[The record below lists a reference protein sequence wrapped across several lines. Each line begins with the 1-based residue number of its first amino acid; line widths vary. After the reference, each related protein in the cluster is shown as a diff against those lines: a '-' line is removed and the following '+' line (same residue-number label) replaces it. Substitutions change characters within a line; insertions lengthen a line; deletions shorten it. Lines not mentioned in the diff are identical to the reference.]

1 MQEQEEGALNQET
14 DLEQVIRQIRPL
26 DEHAMEQA
34 KKQWNSIAK
43 PLHSL
48 GKLEEHIIRIAGI
61 TGDPGVKL
69 EEKALIVMCADNG
82 VVEEGVTQTG
92 QEVTA
97 IVAENF
103 LSGETSAAIM
113 CKKAGARILPIDIG
127 MAGKTKVP
135 DHKVACGTRN
145 FAKEP
150 AMTREQALQS
160 ILTGVRIVE
169 EQKKAGVAL
178 LATGEMGIGNTTTS
192 SAVLAALLQIDP
204 EKVTGRGAGLTS
216 AGLSRK
222 IQVIRQA
229 LALHKPDVNDPVDVL
244 AKVGGFDIGG
254 LAGVY
259 LGAAKMRLP
268 VLIDGF
274 ISGTAA
280 LLACRLCP
288 EAKEYMIASHKSKE
302 PGMQILLEA
311 LGLSAS
317 LDCDM
322 CLGEGTGAVAFF
334 PVLDMA
340 AAVYRQMSTFAD
352 IQVEEYQELGDK

>member
-1 MQEQEEGALNQET
+1 MNQET

-61 TGDPGVKL
+61 TGNPDVKI

-169 EQKKAGVAL
+169 EQKKAGVEL

-229 LALHKPDVNDPVDVL
+229 LALHKPDANDPVDVL

-322 CLGEGTGAVAFF
+322 CLGEGTGAVSFF

>member
-1 MQEQEEGALNQET
+1 MNQET

-61 TGDPGVKL
+61 TGDPDVKI

-135 DHKVACGTRN
+135 DHKVAWGTRN

-150 AMTREQALQS
+150 AMTREQAVQS

-169 EQKKAGVAL
+169 EEKKAGVAL

-204 EKVTGRGAGLTS
+204 ETVTGRGAGLTS
-216 AGLSRK
+216 AGLLRK

-302 PGMQILLEA
+302 PGMQILLKA

>member
-1 MQEQEEGALNQET
+1 MNQET

-61 TGDPGVKL
+61 TGDPDVKI

-150 AMTREQALQS
+150 AMTRDQALQS

-229 LALHKPDVNDPVDVL
+229 LALHKPDANDPVDVL

-334 PVLDMA
+334 SVLDMA

>member
-1 MQEQEEGALNQET
+1 MNQET

-61 TGDPGVKL
+61 TGDPDVKI

-135 DHKVACGTRN
+135 GHKVACGTRN

-150 AMTREQALQS
+150 AMTRDQALQS

-169 EQKKAGVAL
+169 EQKKAGVEL

-216 AGLSRK
+216 AGLLRK

-229 LALHKPDVNDPVDVL
+229 LALHKPDANDPVDVL

-302 PGMQILLEA
+302 PGMQILLKA

-340 AAVYRQMSTFAD
+340 AVYRQMSTFAD

>member
-1 MQEQEEGALNQET
+1 MNQET

>member
-1 MQEQEEGALNQET
+1 MNQET

-61 TGDPGVKL
+61 TGDPDMKI

-135 DHKVACGTRN
+135 DYKVAYGTRN

-169 EQKKAGVAL
+169 EQKRAGVEL

-229 LALHKPDVNDPVDVL
+229 LALHKPDANDPVDVL

>member
-1 MQEQEEGALNQET
+1 MNQET
-14 DLEQVIRQIRPL
+14 DLEQVIRQIGPL

-61 TGDPGVKL
+61 TGDPDVKI

-150 AMTREQALQS
+150 AMTRDQALQS

-229 LALHKPDVNDPVDVL
+229 LALHKPDANDPVDVL

-259 LGAAKMRLP
+259 LGAAKMHLP

-288 EAKEYMIASHKSKE
+288 GAKEYMIASHKSKE
-302 PGMQILLEA
+302 PGMQILLKA

>member
-1 MQEQEEGALNQET
+1 
-14 DLEQVIRQIRPL
+14 
-26 DEHAMEQA
+26 
-34 KKQWNSIAK
+34 
-43 PLHSL
+43 
-48 GKLEEHIIRIAGI
+48 
-61 TGDPGVKL
+61 
-69 EEKALIVMCADNG
+69 
-82 VVEEGVTQTG
+82 
-92 QEVTA
+92 
-97 IVAENF
+97 
-103 LSGETSAAIM
+103 
-113 CKKAGARILPIDIG
+113 
-127 MAGKTKVP
+127 
-135 DHKVACGTRN
+135 
-145 FAKEP
+145 
-150 AMTREQALQS
+150 MTREQALQS

-216 AGLSRK
+216 AGLLRK

-229 LALHKPDVNDPVDVL
+229 LALHKPDANDPVDVL

-302 PGMQILLEA
+302 PGMQILLKE

-352 IQVEEYQELGDK
+352 IQIEEYQELGDK

>member
-1 MQEQEEGALNQET
+1 MQEQEEGVLNQET

-61 TGDPGVKL
+61 TGNPDVKI

-150 AMTREQALQS
+150 AMTRDQALQS

-169 EQKKAGVAL
+169 EQKKAGVEL

-222 IQVIRQA
+222 VQVIRQA
-229 LALHKPDVNDPVDVL
+229 LALHKPDANDPVDVL

-254 LAGVY
+254 LAGVC

>member
-1 MQEQEEGALNQET
+1 MNQET

-61 TGDPGVKL
+61 TEDPDVKI

-169 EQKKAGVAL
+169 EQKRAGVEL

-216 AGLSRK
+216 AGLLRK

-229 LALHKPDVNDPVDVL
+229 LVLHKPDVNDPVDVL

-288 EAKEYMIASHKSKE
+288 EVKEYMIASHKSKE
-302 PGMQILLEA
+302 PGMQILLKA

>member
-1 MQEQEEGALNQET
+1 MNQET
-14 DLEQVIRQIRPL
+14 DLEQVIRQIGPL

-61 TGDPGVKL
+61 TGDPDVKI

-169 EQKKAGVAL
+169 EQKKAGVEL

-222 IQVIRQA
+222 VQVIRQA
-229 LALHKPDVNDPVDVL
+229 LALHKPDANDPVDVL

>member
-1 MQEQEEGALNQET
+1 MNQET
-14 DLEQVIRQIRPL
+14 DLEQVIRQIGPL

-61 TGDPGVKL
+61 TGDPDVKI

-169 EQKKAGVAL
+169 EQKKAGVEL

-229 LALHKPDVNDPVDVL
+229 LALHKPDANDPVDVL

-259 LGAAKMRLP
+259 LGAAKMHLP

-302 PGMQILLEA
+302 PGMQILLKA

>member
-1 MQEQEEGALNQET
+1 MNQET

-61 TGDPGVKL
+61 TGDPDVKI

-150 AMTREQALQS
+150 AMTRDQALQS

-169 EQKKAGVAL
+169 EQKKAGVEL

-222 IQVIRQA
+222 VQVIRQA
-229 LALHKPDVNDPVDVL
+229 LALHKPDANDPVDVL

-259 LGAAKMRLP
+259 LGAAKMHLP

-288 EAKEYMIASHKSKE
+288 EAKEYMIASHKSRE
-302 PGMQILLEA
+302 PGMQILLKA

>member
-1 MQEQEEGALNQET
+1 MNQET

-61 TGDPGVKL
+61 TGDPDVKI

-135 DHKVACGTRN
+135 DYKVACGTRN

-169 EQKKAGVAL
+169 EQKKAGVEL

-229 LALHKPDVNDPVDVL
+229 LALHKPDANDPVDVL

-259 LGAAKMRLP
+259 LGAAKMHLP

-302 PGMQILLEA
+302 PGMQILLKA

>member
-1 MQEQEEGALNQET
+1 MNQET

-61 TGDPGVKL
+61 TGDPDVKI

-135 DHKVACGTRN
+135 DYKVACGTRN

-169 EQKKAGVAL
+169 EQKRAGVEL

-216 AGLSRK
+216 EGLLRK

-229 LALHKPDVNDPVDVL
+229 LALHKPDANDPVDIL

>member
-1 MQEQEEGALNQET
+1 MNQET

-26 DEHAMEQA
+26 DEHAMEEA

-61 TGDPGVKL
+61 TGDPDVKI

-169 EQKKAGVAL
+169 EQKRAGVEL

-216 AGLSRK
+216 AGLLRK

-229 LALHKPDVNDPVDVL
+229 LALHKPDANDPVDVL

-254 LAGVY
+254 LAGVC

>member
-1 MQEQEEGALNQET
+1 MNQET

-61 TGDPGVKL
+61 TGNPDVKI

-169 EQKKAGVAL
+169 EQKKAGVEL

-229 LALHKPDVNDPVDVL
+229 LALHKPDANDPVDVL

-340 AAVYRQMSTFAD
+340 AAVYRQMRNFAD
-352 IQVEEYQELGDK
+352 SQVEEYQELGDK

>member
-1 MQEQEEGALNQET
+1 MNQET

-61 TGDPGVKL
+61 TGNPDVKI

-113 CKKAGARILPIDIG
+113 CKKAGVRILPIDIG

-229 LALHKPDVNDPVDVL
+229 LVLHKPDVNDPVDVL

-302 PGMQILLEA
+302 PGMQILLKA

>member
-1 MQEQEEGALNQET
+1 MNQET

-61 TGDPGVKL
+61 TGDPDVKI

-135 DHKVACGTRN
+135 DYKVACGTRN

-169 EQKKAGVAL
+169 EQKKAGVEL

-229 LALHKPDVNDPVDVL
+229 LALHKPDANDPVDVL

>member
-1 MQEQEEGALNQET
+1 MNQET

-61 TGDPGVKL
+61 TGDPDVKI

-135 DHKVACGTRN
+135 DYKVACGTRN
-145 FAKEP
+145 FSKEP

-169 EQKKAGVAL
+169 EQKRAGVEL

-229 LALHKPDVNDPVDVL
+229 LALHKPDANDPVDIL

>member
-1 MQEQEEGALNQET
+1 MNQET

-61 TGDPGVKL
+61 TGDPDVKI

-92 QEVTA
+92 QEVTS

-150 AMTREQALQS
+150 AMTREEALQS

-216 AGLSRK
+216 AGLLRK

-229 LALHKPDVNDPVDVL
+229 LALHKPDANDPVDVL

-259 LGAAKMRLP
+259 LGAAKMHLP

-302 PGMQILLEA
+302 PGMQILLKA

>member
-1 MQEQEEGALNQET
+1 MNQET

-61 TGDPGVKL
+61 TGDPDVKI

-82 VVEEGVTQTG
+82 VVEEGVTQTR

-169 EQKKAGVAL
+169 EQKRAGVEL

-192 SAVLAALLQIDP
+192 SAVLAAFLQIDP

-229 LALHKPDVNDPVDVL
+229 LVLHKPDVNDPVDVL

-302 PGMQILLEA
+302 PGMQILLKA

>member
-1 MQEQEEGALNQET
+1 MNQET

-61 TGDPGVKL
+61 TGDPDVKI

-135 DHKVACGTRN
+135 DYKVACGTRN

-150 AMTREQALQS
+150 AMTREEALQS

-169 EQKKAGVAL
+169 EQKRAGVEL

-229 LALHKPDVNDPVDVL
+229 LALHKPDANDPVDVL

>member
-1 MQEQEEGALNQET
+1 MNQET

-61 TGDPGVKL
+61 TGDPDVKI

-150 AMTREQALQS
+150 AMTRDQALQS

-169 EQKKAGVAL
+169 EQKKAGVEL

-222 IQVIRQA
+222 VQVIRQA
-229 LALHKPDVNDPVDVL
+229 LALHKPDANDPVDVL

-288 EAKEYMIASHKSKE
+288 EAKEYMIASHKSNE

>member
-1 MQEQEEGALNQET
+1 MNQET

-61 TGDPGVKL
+61 TGDPDVKI

-169 EQKKAGVAL
+169 EQKRAGVEL

-229 LALHKPDVNDPVDVL
+229 LVLHKPDVNDPVDVL

-302 PGMQILLEA
+302 PGMQILLKA

>member
-1 MQEQEEGALNQET
+1 MQEQEEGVLNQET

-61 TGDPGVKL
+61 TGNPDVKI

-169 EQKKAGVAL
+169 EQKKAGVEL

-216 AGLSRK
+216 AGLLRK

-229 LALHKPDVNDPVDVL
+229 LALHKPDANDPVDVL

-259 LGAAKMRLP
+259 LGAAKMHLP

-288 EAKEYMIASHKSKE
+288 EAKEYMIASHKSRE
-302 PGMQILLEA
+302 PGMQILLKA

>member
-1 MQEQEEGALNQET
+1 MNQET

-48 GKLEEHIIRIAGI
+48 GKLEKHIIRIAGI
-61 TGDPGVKL
+61 TGDPDVKI

-135 DHKVACGTRN
+135 DYKVACGTRN

-169 EQKKAGVAL
+169 EQKRAGVEL

-229 LALHKPDVNDPVDVL
+229 LALHKPDANDPVDVL

-302 PGMQILLEA
+302 PGMQILLKA

>member
-1 MQEQEEGALNQET
+1 MNQET

-61 TGDPGVKL
+61 TGNPDVKI

-150 AMTREQALQS
+150 AMTRDQALQS

-169 EQKKAGVAL
+169 EQKKAGVEL

-229 LALHKPDVNDPVDVL
+229 LALHKPDANDPVDVL

>member
-1 MQEQEEGALNQET
+1 MNQET
-14 DLEQVIRQIRPL
+14 DLEQVIRQIGPL

-61 TGDPGVKL
+61 TGNPDVKI

-169 EQKKAGVAL
+169 EQKKAGVEL

-229 LALHKPDVNDPVDVL
+229 LALHKPDANDPVDVL

>member
-1 MQEQEEGALNQET
+1 MQEQEEGVLNQET

-61 TGDPGVKL
+61 TGNPDVKI

-150 AMTREQALQS
+150 AMTREEALQS

-178 LATGEMGIGNTTTS
+178 LGTGEMGIGNTTTS

-229 LALHKPDVNDPVDVL
+229 LALHKPDANDPVDVL

-280 LLACRLCP
+280 LLACMLCP

-302 PGMQILLEA
+302 PGMQILLKA

>member
-1 MQEQEEGALNQET
+1 MQEQEERVLNQET

-61 TGDPGVKL
+61 TGDPDVKI

-150 AMTREQALQS
+150 AMTRDQALQS

-222 IQVIRQA
+222 VQVIRQA
-229 LALHKPDVNDPVDVL
+229 LALHKPDANDPVDVL

-259 LGAAKMRLP
+259 LGAAKMHLP

>member
-1 MQEQEEGALNQET
+1 MNQET

-61 TGDPGVKL
+61 TGNPDVKI

-150 AMTREQALQS
+150 AMTRDQALQS

-169 EQKKAGVAL
+169 EQKKAGVEL

-222 IQVIRQA
+222 VQVIRQA
-229 LALHKPDVNDPVDVL
+229 LALHKPDANDPVDVL

-254 LAGVY
+254 LAGVC